1 MKSEFDCDLAPDL
14 WETLKILRTPRT
26 VSRPLNRHTVEKL
39 ISLGL
44 ASTDSGIPAITPRGR
59 YVLIRGSL
67 QLLDVAA

>member
-1 MKSEFDCDLAPDL
+1 MTTELDCDLTPEQ
-14 WETLKILRTPRT
+14 WETLKVLRKPRA

-44 ASTDSGIPAITPRGR
+44 ASTDSGLPAITPRGR